1 MQVTKLKVQAVDESG
16 APNVPALAE
25 FQQLEDRI
33 RSHAYD
39 LFARRG
45 FRSGGP
51 MDDWLAARR
60 KVCGA
65 AELAEGKDK
74 YVLKLALAGYEPDD
88 IDVTATADRLFVKA
102 GFETRKADTHEREGE
117 VVHFS
122 EFESGN
128 VYRYIDLPRAI
139 DTDRVVARLKGG
151 ILTVEAPW
159 KKGKDAQAKQV
170 KSHKSARKASSST
183 SSAKKSS
190 KKKTST
196 RKTSTR
202 TSSKKA

>member
-1 MQVTKLKVQAVDESG
+1 MTKLKVQAVDTADS
-16 APNVPALAE
+16 PNASALAE
-25 FQQLEDRI
+25 FGQLDDRI
-33 RSHAYD
+33 RDHAYE

-45 FRSGGP
+45 FCSSGP
-51 MDDWLAARR
+51 MDDWLAAKRR
-60 KVCGA
+60 VCGA
-65 AELAEGKDK
+65 AELAEAKDR

-159 KKGKDAQAKQV
+159 KKGKDAHAKQV
-170 KSHKSARKASSST
+170 KSHKSAAGSSSKKR
-183 SSAKKSS
+183 SSKKSS
-190 KKKTST
+190 KKKTSS

-202 TSSKKA
+202 KSSKKA